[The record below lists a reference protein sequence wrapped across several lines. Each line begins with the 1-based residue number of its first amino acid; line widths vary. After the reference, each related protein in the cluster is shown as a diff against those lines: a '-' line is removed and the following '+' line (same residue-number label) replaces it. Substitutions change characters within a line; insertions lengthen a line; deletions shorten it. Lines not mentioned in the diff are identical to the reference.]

1 LSYSDLFAALPEI
14 KKNIGHAVGVTEKY
28 LLDRSFGHQPN
39 TPHKARYERIAKR
52 FYCALILCELIHEA
66 KVWDVS
72 KKYRLPRGDLEAL
85 MTSAASFGG
94 MMVSFSKRMGW
105 WDLEV
110 LLSNAVQ
117 RLGFGVKTDIL
128 PLVEIKGVKAARAR
142 ALWNAGYRSVRAVAS
157 AKVEDLLKYVRL
169 GPFAE
174 R

>member
-1 LSYSDLFAALPEI
+1 
-14 KKNIGHAVGVTEKY
+14 
-28 LLDRSFGHQPN
+28 
-39 TPHKARYERIAKR
+39 
-52 FYCALILCELIHEA
+52 
-66 KVWDVS
+66 
-72 KKYRLPRGDLEAL
+72 

-157 AKVEDLLKYVRL
+157 AKVLLSLRALHTLYTRS
-169 GPFAE
+169 PFFAI
-174 R
+174 